1 MLGPVPVPQA
11 QPELLVLGVRPRQL
25 DEPAERLRQGPLLR
39 DVPLADVRREHHEL
53 LLEEGDP
60 VLDGVVDAGDGLD
73 VLLELPPGDPERPL
87 PLLPEPVDQLLH
99 DAPDDADDPR
109 PVEGLGELVDLVLPP
124 RLLLRY
130 EAEVV
135 VVAAGVVVPVLFL
148 LIGAV
153 LAVIRVRVNVLLV
166 LALVPDREVL
176 VDVLDDLVFLP
187 SDEYPDL
194 LPLAR
199 LVNRNEQ

>member
-25 DEPAERLRQGPLLR
+25 DEPAERLRQGPLLG